1 MAKGDSIKKSITGEG
16 EVYEGGGEQMFIK
29 SPGKS
34 QSLSDFVNNNLYQFN
49 NKKVRVTV
57 KIEIEE
63 L

>member
-1 MAKGDSIKKSITGEG
+1 MAKGDLIRKSLSGEG
-16 EVYEGGGEQMFIK
+16 EVYEGGGEQMFIQ

-34 QSLSDFVNNNLYQFN
+34 KSLSDFVNKNLYQFN
-49 NKKVRVTV
+49 KKKIRVTV